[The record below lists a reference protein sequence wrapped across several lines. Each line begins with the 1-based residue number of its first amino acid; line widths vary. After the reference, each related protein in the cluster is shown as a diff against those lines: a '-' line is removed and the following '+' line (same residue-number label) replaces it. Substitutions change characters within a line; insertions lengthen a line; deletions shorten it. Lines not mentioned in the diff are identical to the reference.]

1 MMSTKFLY
9 VSANPKGENESYSLT
24 VGRAFIE
31 QYKKLN
37 PDHVVTEL
45 DLFKTDVPYLNAVVF
60 DGFSKLQNGGSFSD
74 LDQEQKQ
81 QIGNLNQLLEQFM
94 AADAYAF
101 VNPMWNFSVPPVLKA
116 YIDVILQVGKT
127 FHYTENGPEG
137 LMKGKKAIHIQAS
150 GGIYSK
156 GAAVE
161 MEFAHRYL
169 KTILGFTGIS
179 DLEFVPV
186 EGIAMGQT
194 EVSEIVKLASDK
206 AIGLA
211 SEF

>member
-9 VSANPKGENESYSLT
+9 VSANPKGENESYSLK

-31 QYKKLN
+31 QYKILN
-37 PDHVVTEL
+37 PDHEVTEL
-45 DLFKTDVPYLNAVVF
+45 DLFKTDVPVLNAVVF

-81 QIGNLNQLLEQFM
+81 QLGKLNQLLEQFM
-94 AADAYAF
+94 EADSYAF

-161 MEFAHRYL
+161 MDFSHRYL
-169 KTILGFTGIS
+169 KTVLGFTGIS
-179 DLEFVPV
+179 ELEFVPV

-194 EVSEIVKLASDK
+194 KVSEIVKLASEK